1 MKYKCVK
8 SKCQVCGKVSLIQLF
23 FRSNGQLSYGRA
35 RHYLGQREGKPQF
48 EYHPQSMET
57 LKDLLKTQTISLTT
71 EKAKDGQ
78 VGQAENSDLIK
89 PENSLNQQKAC
100 GRRLVWFRTLAFQA
114 QKNFDPEKYKQYLFS
129 KYSHVYA
136 EIQFNYLLK
145 YPQCYDNPSELLSV
159 PVTIRSNVLKSMITL
174 SKYLGNYE
182 AYKSAIKNHGIKW
195 ANNNDSLT
203 AFVRI
208 LNGNNLKGL
217 SEWYQQAMAI
227 FSPNEKLYLR
237 LLALSGVRKTEA
249 KMVYDKIREMATS
262 GRLEE
267 YYNRETL
274 MLEHFRHKQFLRG
287 TKNLYVS
294 AIPFELI
301 QKIAK
306 TEDTISLA
314 SMRKKLIRNKLPQRF
329 KELRQFYA
337 TNMRKL
343 CLMQE
348 LISLLQGRVERTVF
362 TQFYLKEN
370 PRGLSNKTISLLE
383 KFEKNLQNCL
393 LEL

>member
-1 MKYKCVK
+1 LRI
-8 SKCQVCGKVSLIQLF
+8 G
-23 FRSNGQLSYGRA
+23 N
-35 RHYLGQREGKPQF
+35 
-48 EYHPQSMET
+48 
-57 LKDLLKTQTISLTT
+57 TT
-71 EKAKDGQ
+71 R
-78 VGQAENSDLIK
+78 
-89 PENSLNQQKAC
+89 
-100 GRRLVWFRTLAFQA
+100 GRRLVWFRTLAFQEH
-114 QKNFDPEKYKQYLFS
+114 KNFDPEKYRQYLFS

-145 YPQCYDNPSELLSV
+145 YHQCYDNPSELLSV
-159 PVTIRSNVLKSMITL
+159 PVTIRSNVLKSMVTL

-217 SEWYQQAMAI
+217 SEWYQQANAI
-227 FSPNEKLYLR
+227 FTDNEKLYLR

-249 KMVYDKIREMATS
+249 KMAFDRIRAMAKE
-262 GRLEE
+262 GKLKE
-267 YYNRETL
+267 YYNSDTK
-274 MLEHFRHKQFLRG
+274 MLEHFRYKEFLRG

-294 AIPFELI
+294 AIPYELI
-301 QKIAK
+301 QQIAN
-306 TEDTISLA
+306 TNNSVSLA
-314 SMRKKLIRNKLPQRF
+314 SMRKKLIKNKLPQRF

-343 CLMQE
+343 GLMQE

-370 PRGLSNKTISLLE
+370 PKELAHNTTLLLTD
-383 KFEKNLQNCL
+383 FENLLTEHKLVTHCN
-393 LEL
+393 